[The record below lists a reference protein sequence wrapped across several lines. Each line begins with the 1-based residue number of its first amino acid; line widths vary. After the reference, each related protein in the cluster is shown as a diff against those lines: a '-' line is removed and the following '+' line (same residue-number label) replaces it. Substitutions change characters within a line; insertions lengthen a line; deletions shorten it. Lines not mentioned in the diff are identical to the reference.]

1 VGYDRERGRIL
12 MIKVK
17 TFGTEIRPMRA
28 MHELAELDNAVN
40 VFLSE
45 SAVKRVVSVSD
56 TSTTDDTGET
66 IGLIRVICYE
76 T

>member
-1 VGYDRERGRIL
+1 
-12 MIKVK
+12 
-17 TFGTEIRPMRA
+17 MRT
-28 MHELAELDNAVN
+28 MNELAELDNAVN

-45 SAVKRVVSVSD
+45 SGVKRVVSVSD